1 MGRNKQVVCQKCC
14 RVMRSDHLNKHMK
27 VHEKYNENSLDSK
40 SIYSSRTSLDNESEF
55 GSSATDW
62 EAPVQKETPLER
74 EAIIKTI
81 RIDAAD
87 YKNKLKLGKIIYEEI
102 EEHEIPEESLRRE
115 YKEAKELYIKHKK
128 NIDLDNVI
136 LRPWQKALLEYIK
149 PSTREV
155 IWVMGKHG
163 NEGKSWFQEYME
175 SKFGWG
181 KVICGMDIKMKKG
194 SICHVL
200 SKRSLMTIDTFLF
213 DVGKA
218 NTDDGV
224 NYELLEKIKNGRTV
238 ASKFDSK
245 ELKFKTPNTV
255 VVFSNEKP
263 DVSELSK
270 DRWKIFR
277 IRDDDLIDVTN
288 IYLGKM

>member
-40 SIYSSRTSLDNESEF
+40 SIYSSTASLHKDDESEF
-55 GSSATDW
+55 SSSATDW

-74 EAIIKTI
+74 EAIIKTLK
-81 RIDAAD
+81 IDDAE

-102 EEHEIPEESLRRE
+102 EEHEISEESLRRE

-136 LRPWQKALLEYIK
+136 LRLWQKALLEYIK

-155 IWVMGKHG
+155 IWVIGKHG

-175 SKFGWG
+175 SKFGWE

-238 ASKFDSK
+238 AAKFDSK
-245 ELKFKTPNTV
+245 ELKFKTPNTL

-263 DVSELSK
+263 DVKELSK

-277 IRDDDLIDVTN
+277 IRDDDLIDVTD
-288 IYLGKM
+288 IYV

>member
-155 IWVMGKHG
+155 IWVIGKHG

-175 SKFGWG
+175 SKFGWE

-288 IYLGKM
+288 IYL

>member
-1 MGRNKQVVCQKCC
+1 MGRQKQVVCKKCC
-14 RVMRSDHLNKHMK
+14 RVMRSDVLNRHMK
-27 VHEKYNENSLDSK
+27 LHKKLCEDSLDSK
-40 SIYSSRTSLDNESEF
+40 SIYSSTASLHRDDESEF
-55 GSSATDW
+55 SSSATDW
-62 EAPVQKETPLER
+62 EAPVQIETPLER

-81 RIDAAD
+81 KLDAAE

-136 LRPWQKALLEYIK
+136 LRPWQKALLNHIK

-155 IWVMGKHG
+155 IWVIGKHG

-288 IYLGKM
+288 IYL

>member
-14 RVMRSDHLNKHMK
+14 RVMRSDYLNKHMK

-136 LRPWQKALLEYIK
+136 LRPWQKALLNHIK

-155 IWVMGKHG
+155 IWVIGRHG

-181 KVICGMDIKMKKG
+181 KVICGMDIKMKKR

-218 NTDDGV
+218 NTDHGV

-277 IRDDDLIDVTN
+277 IRDDDLIDVTD
-288 IYLGKM
+288 IYLEKY

>member
-14 RVMRSDHLNKHMK
+14 RVMRSDYLNKHMK

-149 PSTREV
+149 PSTREI
-155 IWVMGKHG
+155 IWVIGKHG

-175 SKFGWG
+175 SKFGWE
-181 KVICGMDIKMKKG
+181 KVICGMYIKMKKG

-270 DRWKIFR
+270 DRWKIFQ

-288 IYLGKM
+288 IYL

>member
-1 MGRNKQVVCQKCC
+1 
-14 RVMRSDHLNKHMK
+14 MRSDVLNRHLKLHK
-27 VHEKYNENSLDSK
+27 KLCEDSLDSK
-40 SIYSSRTSLDNESEF
+40 SIYSSRASLHKDDASEF
-55 GSSATDW
+55 SSSETDW
-62 EAPVQKETPLER
+62 EAPVQREPSLQR
-74 EAIIKTI
+74 EAILKTLKLD
-81 RIDAAD
+81 DAE

-102 EEHEIPEESLRRE
+102 EEHEISEESLRRD

-128 NIDLDNVI
+128 NVDLDNVV
-136 LRPWQKALLEYIK
+136 LRPWQEALLNHIK
-149 PSTREV
+149 PTNRKV
-155 IWVMGKHG
+155 IWVIGRKG

-200 SKRSLMTIDTFLF
+200 SKRSLMTTDTFLF

-218 NTDDGV
+218 NTDHGV
-224 NYELLEKIKNGRTV
+224 NYELLEKIKNGRIV

-245 ELKFKTPNTV
+245 ELKFNTPNTV

-270 DRWKIFR
+270 DRWKIFQ
-277 IRDDDLIDVTN
+277 IRDDDLIDVTD
-288 IYLGKM
+288 IYVKK

>member
-1 MGRNKQVVCQKCC
+1 MGRNKEVVCKKCC
-14 RVMRSDHLNKHMK
+14 RVMRNDHLNRHMK
-27 VHEKYNENSLDSK
+27 LHKKLRENSLDS
-40 SIYSSRTSLDNESEF
+40 IYSSSPSLHEDDESEF
-55 GSSATDW
+55 SSSATDW
-62 EAPVQKETPLER
+62 EAPVQKEAPLER
-74 EAIIKTI
+74 EGIIKTI
-81 RIDAAD
+81 KLDAAE
-87 YKNKLKLGKIIYEEI
+87 YKNKLKLGKIVYEEI

-136 LRPWQKALLEYIK
+136 LRPWQKALLNHIK

-155 IWVMGKHG
+155 IWVIGKQG

-200 SKRSLMTIDTFLF
+200 SKRSLMTTDTFLF

-218 NTDDGV
+218 NTDHEV

-238 ASKFDSK
+238 AAKFDSR
-245 ELKFKTPNTV
+245 ELKFNTPNTRYGYM
-255 VVFSNEKP
+255 
-263 DVSELSK
+263 SK
-270 DRWKIFR
+270 K
-277 IRDDDLIDVTN
+277 
-288 IYLGKM
+288 

>member
-1 MGRNKQVVCQKCC
+1 
-14 RVMRSDHLNKHMK
+14 MRSDNINRHMK
-27 VHEKYNENSLDSK
+27 LHKKYNENSLN
-40 SIYSSRTSLDNESEF
+40 SIYSSRESLGKDDESEI
-55 GSSATDW
+55 SSSETDW
-62 EAPVQKETPLER
+62 EAPVQKEIPLER
-74 EAIIKTI
+74 EGIIKTLKL
-81 RIDAAD
+81 DD
-87 YKNKLKLGKIIYEEI
+87 VEYKNKLKLGKIIYEEI
-102 EEHEIPEESLRRE
+102 KEHEISEESLRRE

-128 NIDLDNVI
+128 NVDLDNVI
-136 LRPWQKALLEYIK
+136 LRPWQEALLEYIK
-149 PSTREV
+149 PTNREI
-155 IWVMGKHG
+155 IWVMGRKG

-181 KVICGMDIKMKKG
+181 KVICGMDIKIKKG

-218 NTDDGV
+218 NTENGV

-263 DVSELSK
+263 DVKELLK

-277 IRDDDLIDVTN
+277 IRDDDLIDVTD
-288 IYLGKM
+288 IYV